1 MPSRPDVPRE
11 RLISL
16 LTPVVAASGLDL
28 DDVVVRPAG
37 KRLLVR
43 VVVDTDGGATLDA
56 VAGVSGAVGDAIDGS
71 GALGETAYV
80 LEVTSPGVDRP
91 LTTPTHWR
99 RAAGRL
105 VEVTPHQGAPFTG
118 RVMTTDDS
126 GAVLDI
132 GKDDRRVAYADVAK
146 AVVQVEFGRAAA
158 GDVDDDSDSV
168 EEV

>member
-1 MPSRPDVPRE
+1 MPSRPDVPLE
-11 RLISL
+11 RLISV

-43 VVVDTDGGATLDA
+43 VVVDADGGATLDA
-56 VAGVSGAVGDAIDGS
+56 VAAVSGPVGDAIDAS

-91 LTTPTHWR
+91 LSTPTHWR

-105 VEVTPHQGAPFTG
+105 VEVTPRQGAPFTG

-126 GAVLDI
+126 GAVLDL

-158 GDVDDDSDSV
+158 GDDDSV